1 MYVLSCC
8 STADLDLEYMRES
21 GLSFIGFHYT
31 LDGVTYTDDLE
42 QTMTYAEF
50 YQRLTS
56 GSDCVSSQINS
67 AEYEEY
73 FRKFLQEGQD
83 ILHVTLSSG
92 ISGTLNSARVA
103 AEELM
108 EEFPGRTVYIVD
120 SLCASSGLGLF
131 MATLSSLKAGGMSL
145 EELYQ
150 WALDNRQRLRHYFFS
165 SDLSFF
171 IKGGRISKAAG
182 VFGGMLGIC
191 PLMDVAPDGTLRV
204 LEKIRGKKRVTDA
217 IVRKMEQTADKGRE
231 YDGKC
236 FISNSACLKDAE
248 AVAKLVEERF
258 PKLDGKVKIFS
269 IGTTIG
275 THTGPGTVALFFWGS
290 PRGG

>member
-8 STADLDLEYMRES
+8 STADLGLEYLKERE
-21 GLSFIGFHYT
+21 LSFIGFHYT

-50 YQRLTS
+50 YQRLVK
-56 GSDCVSSQINS
+56 GSNCVSSQINA

-73 FRKFLQEGQD
+73 FRKFLKEGKD

-92 ISGTLNSARVA
+92 ISGTINSARVA
-103 AEELM
+103 AREMM
-108 EEFPGRTVYIVD
+108 EEFPERTVYIVD

-131 MATLSSLKAGGMSL
+131 MDTLSELKAGGMSL
-145 EELYQ
+145 DELYA

-165 SDLSFF
+165 SDLTFF

-191 PLMDVAPDGTLRV
+191 PLMDVAKDGTLRV
-204 LEKIRGKKRVTDA
+204 LEKIRGKRRVKDA
-217 IVRKMEQTADKGRE
+217 IVKKMIETADKGTE

-236 FISNSACLKDAE
+236 FISNSACLEDAE
-248 AVAKLVEERF
+248 AVAKMVEEKF
-258 PKLDGKVKIFS
+258 PRLNGRLKIFS

-275 THTGPGTVALFFWGS
+275 THTGPGTVALFFWGK
-290 PRGG
+290 PRE